1 MKLKHLYEAMALKKH
16 DNVKIYNSENVEI
29 IKNLNLM
36 IIPYAVRYKLFASSK
51 TIEMPQNLLNFITT
65 NKTSSD
71 GQKNTEILKQLA
83 NNDQFNDYFDE
94 ILPSDNIFGFKSFK
108 DFNIPNIK
116 GYTDWYIPSETE
128 ALNILLAKKMKTT
141 IGTSNLYLKP
151 NNDTV
156 YEHPKEFIYQIYI
169 VDGSIPRV
177 VKDHGQTTF
186 VISHLIRKI

>member
-71 GQKNTEILKQLA
+71 GQKILK
-83 NNDQFNDYFDE
+83 Y
-94 ILPSDNIFGFKSFK
+94 
-108 DFNIPNIK
+108 
-116 GYTDWYIPSETE
+116 
-128 ALNILLAKKMKTT
+128 
-141 IGTSNLYLKP
+141 
-151 NNDTV
+151 
-156 YEHPKEFIYQIYI
+156 
-169 VDGSIPRV
+169 
-177 VKDHGQTTF
+177 
-186 VISHLIRKI
+186 